1 MWAFLPRGVS
11 LFDGVLYIFE
21 VARWQ
26 DVDVLCTFFRVGAG
40 LALVGAVPLGIRA
53 FVCGRRRLRLV
64 TFVLFW
70 AQVGSTCDFSFFS
83 RKWVRAGVNARR
95 MSIITFALAAPS
107 FLFYVPLPFFL
118 LPPLFTV
125 PHSQLFPD
133 VPFLYRTTSP
143 PNPHRDLPAPHTARA
158 RPACAPHLVVP
169 RRAGSAV
176 RPASHDAHGEGGW
189 ARCGYVVWAER
200 GGGGFEVS

>member
-40 LALVGAVPLGIRA
+40 LALAGAVPLGIRA

-70 AQVGSTCDFSFFS
+70 AQVGSTCDFSC
-83 RKWVRAGVNARR
+83 
-95 MSIITFALAAPS
+95 
-107 FLFYVPLPFFL
+107 FLE
-118 LPPLFTV
+118 
-125 PHSQLFPD
+125 
-133 VPFLYRTTSP
+133 
-143 PNPHRDLPAPHTARA
+143 N
-158 RPACAPHLVVP
+158 
-169 RRAGSAV
+169 
-176 RPASHDAHGEGGW
+176 
-189 ARCGYVVWAER
+189 
-200 GGGGFEVS
+200 GFEPGLTLGG